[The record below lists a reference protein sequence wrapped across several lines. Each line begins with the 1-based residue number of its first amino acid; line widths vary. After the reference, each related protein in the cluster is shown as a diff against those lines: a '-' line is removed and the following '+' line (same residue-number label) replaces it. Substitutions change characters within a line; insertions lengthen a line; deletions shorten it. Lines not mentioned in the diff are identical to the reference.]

1 MHGKLAACSK
11 LRAGQAGTP
20 AAGTAG
26 TGAAAAVS
34 AVRRGAAQRNSN
46 EMEVVTLH
54 GWDGGKGG
62 SERLSNLSILKFSSW

>member
-1 MHGKLAACSK
+1 MVSLPLFKAAG
-11 LRAGQAGTP
+11 RAGRDASCGDVT
-20 AAGTAG
+20 GTAC

-54 GWDGGKGG
+54 EWDGGKG
-62 SERLSNLSILKFSSW
+62 EVRD